1 MLLNEARQNLTV
13 PPPTTSFL
21 MLETLKTMNKFHI
34 ETLDQKWVSQL
45 KGEL

>member
-1 MLLNEARQNLTV
+1 
-13 PPPTTSFL
+13 

-45 KGEL
+45 RGEL